1 VSLAEIKH
9 PDLWFMPIEN
19 LHMTAMEAVHSK
31 TEAEIDHLVNILKP
45 YCGPIADHPSTHRSR
60 LIKPMLSFDAAAI
73 ALSFVPASGEA
84 LPKGRTLDDDKY
96 TYHHFRRDLHSM
108 ITKAGVE
115 VGSRYVVP
123 SAHLTI
129 ARFNSP
135 NVFGGDMLDS
145 APTMDMHNRKKWLNE
160 IKLINDWL
168 EVEFWP
174 DEEGKI
180 VAGGEWIV
188 GDEKGLDFR
197 RGRLW
202 YGGGETVYLGKEHA
216 AC

>member
-1 VSLAEIKH
+1 
-9 PDLWFMPIEN
+9 MPIEN

-45 YCGPIADHPSTHRSR
+45 SCEPIADHPSIHRSR

-73 ALSFVPASGEA
+73 ALSFVPASGEV
-84 LPKGRTLDDDKY
+84 LPHGRTFEDDKY
-96 TYHHFRRDLHSM
+96 TYHHFRRDLHTM

-135 NVFGGDMLDS
+135 NVFGGDPLDP
-145 APTMDMHNRKKWLNE
+145 APTMDMHSRKKWLNE

-174 DEEGKI
+174 NAEGKI
-180 VAGGEWIV
+180 LAGGEWIV

-202 YGGGETVYLGKEHA
+202 YGGGETVYLGKEYT